1 MTSLSAFLPKVLP
14 HAPNCA
20 EPMAFE
26 AIRQAATTLC
36 IRCLL
41 WRSEKLT
48 CEADTNPIAVVPYD
62 ETPDAN
68 EITLPA
74 GAAMHAVDAVF
85 FDGVRLTS
93 KDTAY
98 LDARYPDWRT
108 TDNTGSPAYVT
119 QLAHDEL
126 QLYPSFETGDVDAYL
141 FLKPADDAE
150 ELPDF
155 LFTHYADEIARGAL
169 EILLLTPKQP
179 FSDPALGA
187 YYAGLFQKD
196 LDNLSSQRSRGQQ
209 RAPLRT
215 KAQLF

>member
-1 MTSLSAFLPKVLP
+1 MTDLSAFLPKILP

-20 EPMAFE
+20 EPMAFD
-26 AIRQAATTLC
+26 AILQAATKLC
-36 IRCLL
+36 TRCLL

-48 CEADTNPIAVVPYD
+48 CEADTNPIAVVAYD
-62 ETPDAN
+62 PSPDAN
-68 EITLPA
+68 ELTLPA
-74 GAAMHAVDAVF
+74 GAALHAVDAVY
-85 FDGVRLTS
+85 FDGVKLTS

-108 TDNTGSPAYVT
+108 TTTTGSPAYVT

-126 QLYPSFETGDVDAYL
+126 QLYPSFEEGDVEAYL
-141 FLKPADDAE
+141 FLKPADGAT

-155 LFTHYADEIARGAL
+155 LFTHYADEIANGAL

-179 FSDPALGA
+179 FSDPNLGA
-187 YYAGLFQKD
+187 YYAGKFKQD
-196 LDNLSSQRSRGQQ
+196 LDDLSSQRARGQQ